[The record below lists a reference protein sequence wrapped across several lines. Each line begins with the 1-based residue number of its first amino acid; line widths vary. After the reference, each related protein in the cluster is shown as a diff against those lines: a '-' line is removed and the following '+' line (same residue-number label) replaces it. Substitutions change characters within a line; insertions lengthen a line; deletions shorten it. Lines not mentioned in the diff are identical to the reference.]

1 MHTDDI
7 PIFCNW
13 FSLYICKRLLFLT
26 PNEYSV
32 IALCQKNMQIFHVQ
46 CQSHVSIYVVSDTLR
61 KFRVALRQN
70 ESDFMPQ

>member
-1 MHTDDI
+1 MLHLDL
-7 PIFCNW
+7 N
-13 FSLYICKRLLFLT
+13 
-26 PNEYSV
+26 V
-32 IALCQKNMQIFHVQ
+32 QILEHYVVVQ